1 MIGYRSKNL
10 LPSNV
15 SECTKIGVIIKYTD
29 NTKNIKMYKANLITN
44 EDGYNYFK
52 IDESQVYEENEINI
66 I

>member
-1 MIGYRSKNL
+1 MIGKSKNL
-10 LPSNV
+10 LPSKG

-29 NTKNIKMYKANLITN
+29 NTKNIKIYKANLITN